1 MSLTKIEQR
10 VFGDGLYRLQQLVS
24 DYDNPDPTIDE
35 QTLQMIQ
42 MKNRDETYGIL
53 RELIKYVEV

>member
-1 MSLTKIEQR
+1 MSLTKIEQK

-24 DYDNPDPTIDE
+24 DYDNPDPSIDA
-35 QTLQMIQ
+35 QTHQMNQ
-42 MKNRDETYGIL
+42 MKNRDEMYGIL

>member
-35 QTLQMIQ
+35 QTLQMNQ